1 MPIFKFSFL
10 SIFQSFS
17 YELLY
22 TTSQHMVLFY
32 TLYERSE
39 ARPLLVCYFGKVEP
53 IYNAS
58 NLCTSTTSSSR
69 LICIE
74 PFWSATQAFQRDWLK
89 HSKQSFSQSYWE
101 MLLLVQW
108 TQNYRKFP
116 PSYVSPSLKKA
127 CVFVTS
133 KRLFWLVAIL
143 LTEVTPQCVNLKM
156 VLQLNFYNTR
166 IWS

>member
-1 MPIFKFSFL
+1 
-10 SIFQSFS
+10 
-17 YELLY
+17 
-22 TTSQHMVLFY
+22 MVLFY

-101 MLLLVQW
+101 
-108 TQNYRKFP
+108 K
-116 PSYVSPSLKKA
+116 
-127 CVFVTS
+127 
-133 KRLFWLVAIL
+133 LFWYNELKITENGPKMCVWVNIKKVV
-143 LTEVTPQCVNLKM
+143 LTCSIIIDWSYTTVCELKYFPATQF
-156 VLQLNFYNTR
+156 LQYMNFDLNDF
-166 IWS
+166 

>member
-1 MPIFKFSFL
+1 
-10 SIFQSFS
+10 
-17 YELLY
+17 
-22 TTSQHMVLFY
+22 MVLFY

-101 MLLLVQW
+101 KLFFGTM
-108 TQNYRKFP
+108 NSKSRKMAP
-116 PSYVSPSLKKA
+116 RNVCLWISKK
-127 CVFVTS
+127 
-133 KRLFWLVAIL
+133 LFWLVALL
-143 LTEVTPQCVNLKM
+143 LTKVTPQCVNSKIFLPPNFHNTYIHTYMDLICKIMYYLKKLHFNNL
-156 VLQLNFYNTR
+156 VLTNFTL
-166 IWS
+166 

>member
-1 MPIFKFSFL
+1 
-10 SIFQSFS
+10 
-17 YELLY
+17 
-22 TTSQHMVLFY
+22 MVLFY

-101 MLLLVQW
+101 KLFFGTMNSKI
-108 TQNYRKFP
+108 TENGPKM
-116 PSYVSPSLKKA
+116 
-127 CVFVTS
+127 CVWIS
-133 KRLFWLVAIL
+133 KTLFWLVTLL
-143 LTEVTPQCVNLKM
+143 LTKATPQWVNSKIFLS
-156 VLQLNFYNTR
+156 LNFLQYMDFDLNDF
-166 IWS
+166 

>member
-101 MLLLVQW
+101 KLFLVQW
-108 TQNYRKFP
+108 TQNHGK
-116 PSYVSPSLKKA
+116 
-127 CVFVTS
+127 
-133 KRLFWLVAIL
+133 W
-143 LTEVTPQCVNLKM
+143 PQNVCVNIKNV
-156 VLQLNFYNTR
+156 VLTSS
-166 IWS
+166 IIIDSIDWSYTTVCEFKDFPATQFSQYLHTT